1 MSVALGSSP
10 DVLNILLDTYP
21 GILQHDFLRYWLI
34 AGGVFALINVAFAKP
49 LAGRKIRDGAIPKG
63 QIRREI
69 LASLRTIA
77 IFSLTGLGVA
87 VGASFGV
94 MQLESVAAQGWIYF
108 AFSLAVLIIAH
119 DAWFYWTHRL
129 LHDPRVFR
137 RFHRLHHKSHAPTP
151 FTSYAFNTGEAV
163 LNAVYLPLILLVLPA
178 SIPALIIF
186 GVHMMVRNAIGHCG
200 FELFPARW
208 NGRPTFDWLTTVTHH
223 DLHHSDAR
231 CNFGLY
237 FSWWD
242 RLMGTEHPEYHARF
256 AAATRRWLE
265 PKTTQADPVTRGA
278 MVLVAA
284 LVSLAALTSASAST
298 ANVIGTTASAIT
310 DAPITG
316 APTIGNWAT
325 ERLGGG

>member
-1 MSVALGSSP
+1 MSVAMGSSP
-10 DVLNILLDTYP
+10 DLLNILLNAYP

-34 AGGVFALINVAFAKP
+34 AGGVFALINVVLAKR

-69 LASLRTIA
+69 LASMRTTI

-94 MQLESVAAQGWIYF
+94 MQLESVADQGWLYF
-108 AFSLAVLIIAH
+108 AFSLAVLIVAH

-129 LHDPRVFR
+129 LHDPRLFR

-163 LNAVYLPLILLVLPA
+163 LNAVYMPLILLVLPA
-178 SIPALIIF
+178 SIQALILF
-186 GVHMMVRNAIGHCG
+186 GVHMMVRNAVGHCG

-223 DLHHSDAR
+223 DLHHADAR
-231 CNFGLY
+231 YNFGLY

-242 RLMGTEHPEYHARF
+242 RLMGTEHPAYHEKF
-256 AAATRRWLE
+256 ATATRRWLE
-265 PKTTQADPVTRGA
+265 PKTTDADPVTRGA
-278 MVLVAA
+278 VMLVAA
-284 LVSLAALTSASAST
+284 LVSVAALTSASAST
-298 ANVIGTTASAIT
+298 ANDTGTDDIGV
-310 DAPITG
+310 
-316 APTIGNWAT
+316 TIIDDGAT
-325 ERLGGG
+325 ERFGGG